1 MKTFKHLYPQ
11 ITAFENLRIAFKR
24 AARGKRKHPN
34 VAAFEYH
41 LERNLLELERELEA
55 QTYHPGAYRNFMIYD
70 PKPRLISAAPFRD
83 RVVHHALCQIIEPLF
98 ERRFIHDSYACRV
111 GKGTHAALDRAQQFA
126 RQFPYVLQC
135 DLQHFFPT
143 MDHAILRAQLAHVI
157 ADPQTM
163 WLADQILDSGI
174 GIHEDD
180 APHFFP
186 GDDPSSFDLR
196 SGCSG
201 QALFAAIRPHGLP
214 IGNLTSQFWAN
225 VYLNPLD
232 QFCKRELKCAGYVR
246 YVDDLLLFAPD
257 KFTLHSWRTRVIEF
271 AATLRQTL
279 HEERA
284 AVFPVAT
291 GIPFLGWRIYP
302 EHRRLKRRNGIAFQ
316 RRWARLRA
324 QYAAGKIERDKL
336 DAAINGWV
344 AHVAHGDTWG
354 LRRALL
360 SRVAVLSCRTAS

>member
-34 VAAFEYH
+34 VAAFEYQ

-55 QTYHPGAYRNFMIYD
+55 QTYRPGAYHNFMIDD

-111 GKGTHAALDRAQQFA
+111 GKGTHAALDRAQAYA

-135 DLQHFFPT
+135 DLQHFFPM
-143 MDHAILRAQLAHVI
+143 MDHARLRAQLARVI
-157 ADPQTM
+157 ADKQTL
-163 WLADQILDSGI
+163 WLADQILDSGAL
-174 GIHEDD
+174 IHADD
-180 APHFFP
+180 PPCYFE
-186 GDDPSSFDLR
+186 GDD
-196 SGCSG
+196 
-201 QALFAAIRPHGLP
+201 LFAAARPHGLP

-246 YVDDLLLFAPD
+246 YVDDFLLFAPD
-257 KFTLHSWRTRVIEF
+257 KFTLHAWRARVIEF

-284 AVFPVAT
+284 AVFPTAT
-291 GIPFLGWRIYP
+291 GIPFLGWRVYP
-302 EHRRLKRRNGIAFQ
+302 DHRRLKRRNGIAFQ
-316 RRWARLRA
+316 RRWARLRKE
-324 QYAAGKIERDKL
+324 YAAGKIERDRL

-360 SRVAVLSCRTAS
+360 SRVAVPRQASA